1 MEDFY
6 RFLSFSAWVL
16 FLILILYLIYYLINS
31 LLKERKEEKEK
42 EKNATPYTIF
52 NDRALQFWL
61 DSVSVASLLLT
72 LKYSSQTNWWL
83 ETDWVL
89 LDSYL
94 NYFNS
99 LIKNDLEY
107 WLEQF
112 KLATEIINDNEI
124 VNIDYIKEKIE
135 ERKKTREEKDWKIA
149 LIAVPILIII
159 ALYYRAVDTDNTE
172 TFYTVLV
179 VWLLIIFA
187 ILWLWFTFVD
197 SYDEDLS
204 WWQKTIKYL
213 FIVTIMASLFSWVVS
228 MIWLP
233 FAVIAVILLGI
244 FWQLYKMNNKQ

>member
-6 RFLSFSAWVL
+6 RFLDFSRKVLLVVIFILSVYYSRKDNIKEQKRKLMTPYELFKDRAIEFWLDNVLVDSFLLTLNNTSQIDWWLRIDWVL
-16 FLILILYLIYYLINS
+16 FN
-31 LLKERKEEKEK
+31 
-42 EKNATPYTIF
+42 
-52 NDRALQFWL
+52 
-61 DSVSVASLLLT
+61 
-72 LKYSSQTNWWL
+72 
-83 ETDWVL
+83 
-89 LDSYL
+89 SYL

-99 LIKNDLEY
+99 LTKDYIEY

-112 KLATEIINDNEI
+112 KLIADTITDNDM

-135 ERKKTREEKDWKIA
+135 ERKTTIETKENKI
-149 LIAVPILIII
+149 LLVVVPILIV
-159 ALYYRAVDTDNTE
+159 AWLYYWAFDTDNTE

-204 WWQKTIKYL
+204 WWQKIIKYV

-244 FWQLYKMNNKQ
+244 FWQLYKLNNKQ

>member
-1 MEDFY
+1 MIEKYWIFIY
-6 RFLSFSAWVL
+6 LTVFLFIKL
-16 FLILILYLIYYLINS
+16 FNHLYEKYKKDQKIEQNI
-31 LLKERKEEKEK
+31 ETEE
-42 EKNATPYTIF
+42 TPYKVFT
-52 NDRALQFWL
+52 NRSENMWL
-61 DSVSVASLLLT
+61 DSTSTAWLLLN
-72 LKYSSQTNWWL
+72 LKYSSQVNWWL

-89 LDSYL
+89 FDSYL

-99 LIKNDLEY
+99 LTKDDLEY

-112 KLATEIINDNEI
+112 KIATEIINDNEI

-135 ERKKTREEKDWKIA
+135 ERIKAREEKDWKIA
-149 LIAVPILIII
+149 LVAVPILIII

-204 WWQKTIKYL
+204 RWQKTIKYL

>member
-42 EKNATPYTIF
+42 EKNATSYTIF

-61 DSVSVASLLLT
+61 DVASLLLT
-72 LKYSSQTNWWL
+72 LKYSSQKNWWL

-89 LDSYL
+89 FDSYL

-99 LIKNDLEY
+99 LIKDDLKY

-135 ERKKTREEKDWKIA
+135 ERIKAREEKDWKIA
-149 LIAVPILIII
+149 LVAVPILIII

-204 WWQKTIKYL
+204 RWQKTIKYL